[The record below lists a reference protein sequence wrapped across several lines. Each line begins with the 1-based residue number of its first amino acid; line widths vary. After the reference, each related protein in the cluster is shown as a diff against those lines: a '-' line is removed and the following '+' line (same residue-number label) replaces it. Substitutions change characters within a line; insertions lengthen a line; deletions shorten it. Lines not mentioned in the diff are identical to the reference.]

1 MAARNRGRRIRVATV
16 TDHRHCLRGAG
27 NGGGP
32 DRLGAGR
39 RAAHQILASWALQHL
54 AARRASEV
62 TP

>member
-1 MAARNRGRRIRVATV
+1 MATV